1 MNTIPMKN
9 KIYMISALLAVLFLA
24 GLPKINAQP
33 ADTTT
38 LTHHKQTT
46 LSSDFLNNS
55 EKDLTF
61 RSKETFNEKQI
72 KPWFSEP
79 YPNPVQQDVT
89 LDFRL
94 PEEHNIAEIKL
105 MDLTGK
111 TIRTIP
117 LQPSNNKV
125 KINLSTL
132 NRGMYFLA
140 VYYKGNL
147 IKSNALVVGLNH

>member
-1 MNTIPMKN
+1 
-9 KIYMISALLAVLFLA
+9 
-24 GLPKINAQP
+24 
-33 ADTTT
+33 
-38 LTHHKQTT
+38 
-46 LSSDFLNNS
+46 
-55 EKDLTF
+55 
-61 RSKETFNEKQI
+61 
-72 KPWFSEP
+72 
-79 YPNPVQQDVT
+79 VQQYVT

-94 PEEHNIAEIKL
+94 PEEQKTAEIKL

-117 LQPSNNKV
+117 LESSDKQI

-147 IKSNALVVGLNH
+147 IKSNALVVGLNR